1 MNNTPVSISFSNNG
15 KLVLIFGDMNGSSQ
29 IELDTRD
36 VHYISIKQDK
46 DGNTMLHHLCFNV
59 HHDNLDVLTIINEFE
74 AKNTIKIFD
83 RDHCNEETL
92 CCTCFTLKTPINC
105 VVFESF
111 LRYTDLSADV
121 STDFVCVEYPH
132 EDNDGTLTYINFDY
146 MYSFYVFQNQPTP
159 LYLLNFRKEQDKI
172 VDVDGSVYHF
182 NQLYVTISFETVVFS
197 VDVNYLIQVFNK
209 QRFGSYNS
217 YRTKL
222 MQRRLSFMVEKLSR
236 LKQIP
241 NFLNMPVNS

>member
-1 MNNTPVSISFSNNG
+1 
-15 KLVLIFGDMNGSSQ
+15 
-29 IELDTRD
+29 
-36 VHYISIKQDK
+36 
-46 DGNTMLHHLCFNV
+46 
-59 HHDNLDVLTIINEFE
+59 
-74 AKNTIKIFD
+74 
-83 RDHCNEETL
+83 
-92 CCTCFTLKTPINC
+92 
-105 VVFESF
+105 
-111 LRYTDLSADV
+111 
-121 STDFVCVEYPH
+121 
-132 EDNDGTLTYINFDY
+132 

-172 VDVDGSVYHF
+172 VDADGSVYHF

-197 VDVNYLIQVFNK
+197 VDVNHLIRVFNK
-209 QRFGSYNS
+209 QRFGSYNT